1 MKKRKIIIA
10 VLALTLALGMS
21 AFAANPS
28 AARASASAAGSA
40 LSGAPGAGY
49 TRQLSRGNADRVAE
63 TGGAEVRG
71 DRVRCNGDA
80 DCSNYV
86 DADND
91 GICDNCNNP
100 DGCDGTGCYGRGC
113 N

>member
-10 VLALTLALGMS
+10 VLALTMALGMS

-28 AARASASAAGSA
+28 AARSSVSVAGSA
-40 LSGAPGAGY
+40 ASCAADVMRAVNA
-49 TRQLSRGNADRVAE
+49 RQMSRGNTNR
-63 TGGAEVRG
+63 GAEVSG
-71 DRVRCNGDA
+71 DRVRCNSDA
-80 DCSNYV
+80 DCSNFI